1 MKRERVAF
9 LLTLPFLL
17 IFILFVVYP
26 LIFEVYI
33 SFTSKVAGLTEK
45 FTGLDNFIF
54 LIYRDPYYM
63 WTLMN
68 TLLYVM
74 VAVNVRLALALA
86 LANLLNKPFAG
97 RKVVRVI
104 LLLPWAIPV
113 IPALLTWYFI
123 FSADWGFANYM
134 LTSLGL
140 ISKGISWFGRYD
152 TAMLTAILFNIWKN
166 LPFWTLLFLAGL
178 QSIPQEIYD
187 AAKIDGTGI
196 WTKFRYVTFPLI
208 KRLYIVN
215 SVLSFMWTAGDFTTV
230 WMLSRGNPGN
240 RTHVLSTLA
249 YNYGFLIGDLSTAAA
264 MFTFI
269 LPFMIVIIFMLIRV
283 LERGLE
289 R

>member
-1 MKRERVAF
+1 MIKERTAF

-17 IFILFVVYP
+17 IFIFFVIYP
-26 LIFEVYI
+26 LIYQIYI
-33 SFTSKVAGLTEK
+33 SFTSKVAGLPER
-45 FTGLDNFIF
+45 FTGLNNFIF
-54 LIYRDPYYM
+54 LVNKDPYYL

-68 TLLYVM
+68 TFIYVM
-74 VAVNVRLALALA
+74 VAVNIRLALALG
-86 LANLLNKPFAG
+86 LANLLNRQFRG
-97 RKVVRVI
+97 RRIVRI
-104 LLLPWAIPV
+104 IFLLPWAIPV

-123 FSADWGFANYM
+123 FSADWGFANY
-134 LTSLGL
+134 LLISLGL
-140 ISKGISWFGRYD
+140 SDRGISWFGRYD

-178 QSIPQEIYD
+178 QSIPSEIYD
-187 AAKIDGTGI
+187 AAKIDGTGA

-208 KRLYIVN
+208 KRLYIIN
-215 SVLSFMWTAGDFTTV
+215 SVLSLMWTTGDFTTV

-269 LPFMIVIIFMLIRV
+269 LPLMIIVIFTLIKI

-289 R
+289 K